1 MKRKYSNYVNLPFD
15 EFIVKI
21 CDDFIS
27 PNEYGTWVCN
37 KIIHDSKGKLNGV
50 NQSEEM
56 GDCTIRRSIYY
67 ESKVSI
73 LHQSGNF
80 GIRNIRPWQNYDY
93 FLLCFVDTSEKKYRT
108 YFYIVPKDVVINS
121 PFLVFTDMNNSK
133 DSNKGNDRVAVATT
147 FNSFEHTRLF
157 GKHSILKGTSYT
169 QLMKYIDKEYSRF
182 TNTIVRNYSTQRE
195 KIRKVY
201 FEMDNGNVQING
213 TSNRDVMVNLVNYI
227 GPDKLYGVIWKSS
240 LSKIESEERNIYV
253 GNGYYFNSKFS
264 IRDLTGMIKNINNK
278 LKLKI
283 TIKTKS

>member
-15 EFIVKI
+15 DFIVKI

-73 LHQSGNF
+73 LHQSGKF

-108 YFYIVPKDVVINS
+108 YFYIVPKEVVLNNPFIN
-121 PFLVFTDMNNSK
+121 LGIMNSTK
-133 DSNKGNDRVAVATT
+133 DANKGNKKVPLATT

-157 GKHSILKGTSYT
+157 GKHTILKGTSYP

-182 TNTIVRNYSTQRE
+182 TNTIVRSYGTQRG
-195 KIRKVY
+195 KITKVY
-201 FEMDNGNVQING
+201 FEMDNGNVQIGG
-213 TSNRDVMVNLVNYI
+213 TSNRDVMVNLVKYI
-227 GPDKLYGVIWKSS
+227 GPEKLYGVIWKSS
-240 LSKIESEERNIYV
+240 LSQIESEERNLYV

-264 IRDLTGMIKNINNK
+264 IRDLRQMVDNINKK
-278 LKLKI
+278 LKLNI
-283 TIKTKS
+283 TIKNKS

>member
-37 KIIHDSKGKLNGV
+37 KIIHDSNGKLNGV

-133 DSNKGNDRVAVATT
+133 DSNKDNNRVAVATT
-147 FNSFEHTRLF
+147 FNSFEHTR
-157 GKHSILKGTSYT
+157 
-169 QLMKYIDKEYSRF
+169 
-182 TNTIVRNYSTQRE
+182 
-195 KIRKVY
+195 
-201 FEMDNGNVQING
+201 
-213 TSNRDVMVNLVNYI
+213 
-227 GPDKLYGVIWKSS
+227 
-240 LSKIESEERNIYV
+240 
-253 GNGYYFNSKFS
+253 
-264 IRDLTGMIKNINNK
+264 
-278 LKLKI
+278 
-283 TIKTKS
+283 